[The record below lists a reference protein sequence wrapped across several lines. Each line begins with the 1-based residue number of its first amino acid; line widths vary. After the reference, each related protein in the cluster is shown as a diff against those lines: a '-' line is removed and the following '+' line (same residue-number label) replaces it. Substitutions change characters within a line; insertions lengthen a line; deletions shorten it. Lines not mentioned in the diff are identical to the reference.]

1 MQSGEKD
8 EKGQVNVGF
17 EGADLGK
24 ADGDGEVKST
34 AEGRSPGMGIQTMG
48 LWQHAELRKAIWT
61 SRGRDRGSCDW
72 CVARRVT

>member
-1 MQSGEKD
+1 M
-8 EKGQVNVGF
+8 NVGF

-48 LWQHAELRKAIWT
+48 ALATCGTEESDSNEQ
-61 SRGRDRGSCDW
+61 G
-72 CVARRVT
+72 